1 MRRILS
7 LIVAAA
13 MLICV
18 FAACAAQPV
27 ELSSSEEGIDAASQ
41 AGQAKDETPV
51 KTVSITLYAQPFYA
65 KYEDGTSALQ
75 ELIAAFGELHPE
87 IAITLQE
94 LTADED
100 GSKALEEAIEAG
112 KVDLLF
118 DSAHAAATHA
128 RMGKLSD
135 LTTLFTEETVQD
147 LPQGVVDAV
156 TEGGVK
162 YLYPISASPYLM
174 AFNKELLESLG
185 VLALL
190 PYERTESRAWTADE
204 YAALLTALKAKLPEG
219 VDAGVIYAK
228 SSSGDAATRSLVINL
243 YGASFV
249 KSDRS
254 EYAIDS
260 EEGKSALEWLNK
272 AVQDELLKVDNE
284 KTSADAV
291 KDFVDGK
298 SVHTLLYTI
307 GLANN
312 YASGKK
318 DDFTEILMPYPTQAG
333 KEFALEY
340 SLYGLSIFDNGD
352 KEKIAA
358 AQSFIDFAA
367 NDRQYS
373 RMAAVMTGGIS
384 PALSKNELRYDSEY
398 LFVESLKSHLGS
410 YVPATEGSDVMK
422 TYWFGAL
429 SDALAKDAKV
439 ETVLK
444 AFGEHANQTLKDAK
458 TEREEA
464 QKKADEDDTA
474 SK

>member
-7 LIVAAA
+7 MIIAAA

-18 FAACAAQPV
+18 LAACAAQPAQLPPSDEGTDAV
-27 ELSSSEEGIDAASQ
+27 GQEEPAQ
-41 AGQAKDETPV
+41 DEKPV
-51 KTVSITLYAQPFYA
+51 KTVSITLYAQPYFA

-75 ELIAAFGELHPE
+75 ELIAAFGVVHPE
-87 IAITLQE
+87 ITIVLQE
-94 LTADED
+94 MTADED
-100 GSKALEEAIEAG
+100 GNKALEEALEAG

-118 DSAHAAATHA
+118 DSAQPAAGYA

-135 LTTLFTEETVQD
+135 LSALFTEETLKD

-156 TEGGVK
+156 TEGEMK

-185 VLALL
+185 VLELL
-190 PYERTESRAWTADE
+190 PYERTETRAWTVDE

-219 VDAGVIYAK
+219 LDAGVIYAK
-228 SSSGDAATRSLVINL
+228 SSSGDAATRSLVTNL
-243 YGASFV
+243 NGASFI

-254 EYAIDS
+254 EYTIDGA
-260 EEGKSALEWLNK
+260 EGKGALEWLNK
-272 AVQDELLKVDNE
+272 AVQDELLKVDAQ
-284 KTSADAV
+284 KTSAEVV

-298 SVHTLLYTI
+298 SAHTILYTI

-312 YASGKK
+312 FAGTKK
-318 DDFTEILMPYPTQAG
+318 DNFTEILMPYPTKDG
-333 KEFALEY
+333 KELTLEY

-358 AQSFIDFAA
+358 AEAFIDFAA

-384 PALSKNELRYDSEY
+384 PALSKNGLRYDKEY
-398 LFVESLKSHLGS
+398 LFVESLKPHLGS

-422 TYWFGAL
+422 TFWFGAL
-429 SDALAKDAKV
+429 SNALVKDAKV

-444 AFGEHANQTLKDAK
+444 AFAENANKTLKDAK

-464 QKKADEDDTA
+464 LKKADEGDTA